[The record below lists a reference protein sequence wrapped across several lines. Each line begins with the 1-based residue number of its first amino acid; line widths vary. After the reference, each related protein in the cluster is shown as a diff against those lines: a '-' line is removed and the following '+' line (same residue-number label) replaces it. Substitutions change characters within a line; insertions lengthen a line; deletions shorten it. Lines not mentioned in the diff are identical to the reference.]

1 MYDLKRAAL
10 TRMGALNE
18 ELRMIERLY
27 IDNFKTFQN
36 FEWKPGNVALIMG
49 RNGTGKSTLFE
60 VLHLLQSLICGERF
74 VTELFPETSRVRWDK
89 RNSQQLEID
98 VRNEEGQFRYR
109 LTIEHAVDRGE
120 ARITRET
127 LHLEDTPLFSFEMG
141 KIQLYNDGGK
151 PGPDLSGNWKK
162 SGLGLI
168 VPGPSN
174 KRLTWFKQWLGR
186 LLVLRPN
193 PFAMGG
199 RAPSE
204 DSLLLPDVSNFAAW
218 FRYVYQERG
227 RDVYRA
233 MEALGKVLD
242 GFQDMSIRVDEQR
255 TGWLRAN
262 FVDSTGRGYQLQ
274 FDELSDGQRVLL
286 LLYITLY
293 TQTDRQRT
301 ITFDESDNFVSL
313 DEIQPFLMDLLDKA
327 LDGSGPQI
335 FIASHHPEYLNQLAP
350 SHGHVLFRERGGHTR
365 VRPFE
370 SNEALPAAE
379 IVARGGLTRVP

>member
-1 MYDLKRAAL
+1 
-10 TRMGALNE
+10 
-18 ELRMIERLY
+18 MIERLY
-27 IDNFKTFQN
+27 IDNFRTFQN
-36 FEWKPGNVALIMG
+36 FEWKPANVALVMG

-60 VLHLLQSLICGERF
+60 VLHLLQSLICGERV

-89 RNSQQLEID
+89 RISQQFEID
-98 VRNEEGQFRYR
+98 VRSEEGPFRYR

-127 LHLEDTPLFSFEMG
+127 LHLENTPLFSFEMG
-141 KIQLYNDGGK
+141 RIQLYNDNGK
-151 PGPDLSGNWKK
+151 TGPDLSGNWKK

-193 PFAMGG
+193 PFAISG

-204 DSLLLPDVSNFAAW
+204 DSLLLPNVSNFAAW
-218 FRYVYQERG
+218 YRYVYQDRG

-233 MEALGKVLD
+233 MEALGKVID
-242 GFQDMSIRVDEQR
+242 GFQDLSIRVDEQR

-262 FVDSTGRGYQLQ
+262 FIDPNGKGYPLQ
-274 FDELSDGQRVLL
+274 FDELSDGQRVLI
-286 LLYITLY
+286 LLYIALY
-293 TQTDRQRT
+293 TQMDGRRT
-301 ITFDESDNFVSL
+301 IAFDEPDNFVSL
-313 DEIQPFLMDLLDKA
+313 DEIQPFLMDMLDKA
-327 LDGSGPQI
+327 LDGNGPQC

-350 SHGHVLFRERGGHTR
+350 SHGHVLFREGGGQTR

-370 SNEALPAAE
+370 SNEALPPSE
-379 IVARGGLTRVP
+379 IVARGGFSRNT